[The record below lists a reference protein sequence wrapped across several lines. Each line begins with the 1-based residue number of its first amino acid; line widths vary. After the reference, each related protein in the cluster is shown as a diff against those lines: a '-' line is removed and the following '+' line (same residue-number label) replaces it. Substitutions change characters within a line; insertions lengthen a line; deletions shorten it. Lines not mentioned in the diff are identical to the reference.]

1 MAGQRDNLVRVPTR
15 RQELPSEF
23 LSDASTPGDRAGGT
37 GVSPLHEVDQFGSN
51 PGQLRMFVRAPGRRT
66 GPRPLVV
73 CLHGC
78 AQSAASYDAGSGWSV
93 LAERHG
99 FVALFPEQQ
108 ARNNPNRCFT
118 WYQAGDTSRD
128 SGEALSI
135 RQMIDYALAAY
146 DVDPNR
152 IFVTGLSAGGAMASS
167 LLSGYP
173 DLFAGGAIVAGL
185 PHGSAANVYDAID
198 AMARGR
204 ERTPAAVGRDRAAG
218 LAASWAVAAVGD
230 LAWHRRC
237 RRAPGQCRGQRVTV
251 DRSAR
256 GHPRPHARSHVRRSS
271 SPDLARS
278 QRSSCDRIAYRQRHG
293 TWRRSR
299 RRRRGRC
306 GQAGPFHFDV
316 GIASSVRI
324 LEFFGITAEGWKADD
339 AVSAT
344 RSSDPEQRPSP
355 AYLGDG
361 VGWPAANSWRLRQ

>member
-1 MAGQRDNLVRVPTR
+1 MAGQRDNLVRVPTSAPR
-15 RQELPSEF
+15 TPPEF
-23 LSDASTPGDRAGGT
+23 VSDASPPGDRAGGA

-51 PGQLRMFVRAPGRRT
+51 PGQLRMFVRSPERLT
-66 GPRPLVV
+66 EPRPLVV

-99 FVALFPEQQ
+99 FVAVFPEQQ

-135 RQMIDYALAAY
+135 RQMIDYAIAAY

-185 PHGSAANVYDAID
+185 PHGSAANVYDAIE

-204 ERTPAAVGRDRAAG
+204 ERTPQQWGEIVRLASPHRGPWPRLAIWHGTDDAVVHPANAEASALQWIDLHEVTLDPTRDVTSGDHHLRIWRDSRDQDVIELHTIKGMGHGVA
-218 LAASWAVAAVGD
+218 LAADGEE
-230 LAWHRRC
+230 
-237 RRAPGQCRGQRVTV
+237 G
-251 DRSAR
+251 
-256 GHPRPHARSHVRRSS
+256 
-271 SPDLARS
+271 
-278 QRSSCDRIAYRQRHG
+278 
-293 TWRRSR
+293 
-299 RRRRGRC
+299 C

-324 LEFFGITAEGWKADD
+324 LDFFGITAEGWKSDD
-339 AVSAT
+339 AVSPSAAAD
-344 RSSDPEQRPSP
+344 SEQRQPSIS
-355 AYLGDG
+355 GG
-361 VGWPAANSWRLRQ
+361 RGR